1 MVKLTEAESKMVVV
15 GGSEEGEEND
25 EFLINGF
32 RGLVMQDE

>member
-15 GGSEEGEEND
+15 GGSEEGGEN